1 MSDYLNLIDDALANL
16 EGAWPTDD
24 DGRLLPCGACEHAP
38 VSEALCGASP
48 VHVYHDGEAAFEA
61 LLDHE
66 WQGRTERLWLGRLH
80 VGTATTH
87 PNGDIYVH
95 AFNEAPTVVEH
106 ERDILPALMTQWGY
120 TEAALA

>member
-1 MSDYLNLIDDALANL
+1 MSDYINLIEDALANL

-24 DGRLLPCGACEHAP
+24 DGHLLRCEVCEHAP
-38 VSEALCGASP
+38 VSEALRGASP

-66 WQGRTERLWLGRLH
+66 WFGGTERLWLGQLH
-80 VGTATTH
+80 VGTATTL
-87 PNGDIYVH
+87 PSGIYVH
-95 AFNEAPTVVEH
+95 AFNEATVVVQH

-120 TEAALA
+120 TEAAPA

>member
-1 MSDYLNLIDDALANL
+1 MDYLTLIEDALANI

-24 DGRLLPCGACEHAP
+24 DDHLIPCGACEHAP

-48 VHVYHDGEAAFEA
+48 VHVYHRGQAAFEA

-66 WQGRTERLWLGRLH
+66 WQESTERLWLSRLH
-80 VGTATTH
+80 VGTATTTYSS
-87 PNGDIYVH
+87 GIYVH
-95 AFNEAPTVVEH
+95 AFNEAPVVVQR

-120 TEAALA
+120 TEAVSA